1 MAISANLSS
10 IIGAANASPKA
21 TRQSKTAILEQK
33 FNSKFDQLL
42 ALMTNNQ
49 NPTATIPAPVATVVT
64 APTPAATVRRIAT
77 PAPGKVIT
85 VQTTPK
91 AQTKAAAPKAA
102 APKAAAPKAETK
114 EWVPTPFAMQ
124 VGQGQNK
131 GFMLS
136 VPDGWVPPGE
146 TQAISEA
153 NPPKEG
159 HLIPVLKQAYL
170 FQGQVVEAETRYYLA
185 MGEWKRNPAQN
196 AQGKAVKPGWRVFRV
211 TRYDVD
217 GEGNATKHVNAK
229 AE

>member
-1 MAISANLSS
+1 MAISSELSS

-33 FNSKFDQLL
+33 FNSLESKFDQLL

-91 AQTKAAAPKAA
+91 AQT
-102 APKAAAPKAETK
+102 KAAAPKAETK

-170 FQGQVVEAETRYYLA
+170 FQGQAVEAETRYYLA

>member
-1 MAISANLSS
+1 MAISANLAS

-33 FNSKFDQLL
+33 FNSLESKFDQLL

-49 NPTATIPAPVATVVT
+49 NPTATIPAPVAKVVT

-85 VQTTPK
+85 VQVAPK
-91 AQTKAAAPKAA
+91 AQT
-102 APKAAAPKAETK
+102 KAAAPKAETK

-124 VGQGQNK
+124 VGQGANK

-146 TQAISEA
+146 TQAISETNA
-153 NPPKEG
+153 PKEG
-159 HLIPVLKQAYL
+159 HLIPVLKNAYV
-170 FQGQVVEAETRYYLA
+170 FQGEMVEAETRYYLA
-185 MGEWKRNPAQN
+185 NGEWKRNPATN
-196 AQGKAVKPGWRVFRV
+196 AQGKDIKPGWRVFRV
-211 TRYDVD
+211 ARYDVD
-217 GEGNATKHVNAK
+217 AQGNATKHVNAK